1 MEDKPCNKCLCCLH
15 LPDCADFWE
24 INDLSAPDYGCN
36 DFEWVGFRQL
46 LRRLLEVL

>member
-1 MEDKPCNKCLCCLH
+1 MENKPCNKCLCCQNLQ
-15 LPDCADFWE
+15 DCVDFWE
-24 INDLSAPDYGCN
+24 INGLPAPDYGCS